1 MLGNENIGVLSKVLS
16 GILDNENKEYG
27 VNSHILVKD
36 FNNLELY
43 LKSVSIAYEIID
55 KKYRLSN
62 IYAVFYKFY
71 LYNGAKVLIK
81 IIHENNTDYVFIKS
95 IKISWWFFYR
105 WLKW

>member
-1 MLGNENIGVLSKVLS
+1 MLDNQNVGVLGKVLS
-16 GILDNENKEYG
+16 GVLESENKEYG
-27 VNSHILVKD
+27 INSRVLIKE

-43 LKSVSIAYEIID
+43 LKSISIAYEIFD
-55 KKYRLSN
+55 KKYNLTN

-95 IKISWWFFYR
+95 IKISW
-105 WLKW
+105 